1 MAILE
6 RQSFAFST
14 RPRVSY
20 RRILVPLVDSATS
33 EQAMGIAC
41 QLAEDRGAG
50 VTAVTVIEVPV
61 ELPLD
66 AHMLDEETHVKL
78 VLEHAQAIGDLYG
91 VKVSPR
97 VLRARAAGEA
107 IVDEAILAA
116 TEIIVLR
123 APRKQRSRRAVQV
136 FGKTVDY
143 VMKHAPCRVMVAA
156 SPIGGC

>member
-1 MAILE
+1 MTP
-6 RQSFAFST
+6 T
-14 RPRVSY
+14 RPRVAY
-20 RRILVPLVDSATS
+20 RRILVPLIDTDYS

-50 VTAVTVIEVPV
+50 VTAVAVIEVPV

-66 AHMLDEETHVKL
+66 AHMVDEDAHAKH

-91 VKVSPR
+91 VRVAPR

-107 IVDEAILAA
+107 IVEEATRTC

-123 APRKQRSRRAVQV
+123 APRKRRSRRSVQV

-156 SPIGGC
+156 SPGVGC

>member
-1 MAILE
+1 MAVLA
-6 RQSFAFST
+6 RRS
-14 RPRVSY
+14 RPIPTPQRVAY
-20 RRILVPLVDSATS
+20 RRILVPLVDAEYS

-50 VTAVTVIEVPV
+50 VTAVSVIEVPV

-66 AHMLDEETHVKL
+66 AHMAEEDAHAKH

-91 VKVSPR
+91 VKVAPR

-107 IVDEAILAA
+107 IVEEAVRTW

-123 APRKQRSRRAVQV
+123 APRKQRSHRAVQV

-156 SPIGGC
+156 SPGERC

>member
-6 RQSFAFST
+6 RHSATAPT
-14 RPRVSY
+14 RPRVAY
-20 RRILVPLVDSATS
+20 ARILVPLVDSEHS

-50 VTAVTVIEVPV
+50 VTAVTVIEVSV

-66 AHMLDEETHVKL
+66 AHMQEEEAHAKHVLDDAH
-78 VLEHAQAIGDLYG
+78 AIGDLYG
-91 VKVSPR
+91 VKVASR

-107 IVDEAILAA
+107 IVEEAMRAS
-116 TEIIVLR
+116 TQIIVLR

-143 VMKHAPCRVMVAA
+143 VLKHAPCRVMVAA
-156 SPIGGC
+156 SPGDGC

>member
-1 MAILE
+1 MAVLA
-6 RQSFAFST
+6 RQPLAT
-14 RPRVSY
+14 ATPLRVAY
-20 RRILVPLVDSATS
+20 RRILVPLIDTDCS

-50 VTAVTVIEVPV
+50 VTAVSVVEVPV

-66 AHMLDEETHVKL
+66 AHMLDADAHAKH
-78 VLEHAQAIGDLYG
+78 VLEQAQAIGDLYG
-91 VKVSPR
+91 VRVAPR

-107 IVDEAILAA
+107 IVEEATRAC

-123 APRKQRSRRAVQV
+123 APRKQRSQRSIQV

-143 VMKHAPCRVMVAA
+143 VMKRSPCRVMVAA
-156 SPIGGC
+156 SPGEGC